1 VNKHQAHPP
10 GRQRSALLLALLL
23 TLPAAGADT
32 GSMLR
37 GLKDKATE
45 AAGQI
50 GEAAGGAAEAVGKAT
65 ETVVDRAK
73 ETVQSTRDDLRDEAT
88 PAETRAKLDA
98 MAAATLERLFTERPE
113 VRGLFDASAGYAVF
127 DTRQVEWG
135 VAAGYGRGVAVD
147 LETGRHTYMRM
158 GSGGLGVGVGIGG
171 FDTQQVLLF
180 EDAFAFHR
188 FIVEGIDASAEAG
201 TLAGDAQDQV
211 AVQFHDGRALFLLT
225 QKGWKVSAKL
235 AGNRYWPDAAL
246 NADDGGTE

>member
-1 VNKHQAHPP
+1 VNKHHSRPP
-10 GRQRSALLLALLL
+10 RRARPFLLLALLL
-23 TLPAAGADT
+23 AAAAAAADT
-32 GSMLR
+32 GSLLR
-37 GLKDKATE
+37 GLKEKAGE
-45 AAGQI
+45 AADQI
-50 GEAAGGAAEAVGKAT
+50 GEAAGSAADAIGKAT
-65 ETVVDRAK
+65 GTVVDKAK
-73 ETVQSTRDDLRDEAT
+73 ETVQSTQDALRDEAT
-88 PAETRAKLDA
+88 AAETRAKLDA
-98 MAAATLERLFTERPE
+98 MAAATLERLFSERPE

-188 FIVEGIDASAEAG
+188 FIVEGVDATAEAG
-201 TLAGDAQDQV
+201 TLVGDAQDQV

-235 AGNRYWPDAAL
+235 AGNRYWPDAVL
-246 NADDGGTE
+246 NANDEVAE